1 MQIFLLEGQT
11 DRQTKDTFRG
21 STALYAAFPVDT
33 VESVL
38 TLLTW
43 FTVLIVYT
51 VDTVHTETD
60 L

>member
-11 DRQTKDTFRG
+11 DRLTKDTIRG
-21 STALYAAFPVDT
+21 SPALYAAFTVDT

-43 FTVLIVYT
+43 FTMLTVNT
-51 VDTVHTETD
+51 VDTVYCSH
-60 L
+60 